1 MGKESAEMEKKLL
14 FLSPLE
20 AEMYE
25 RNTES
30 DDPDDVWS
38 GRDLLDYQEEIWK
51 AVQERNQWTGANLMD
66 YYSKNDS
73 VKEKVKS
80 LELTVTEHNGELKGC
95 AVATVSMGL
104 DSQELEKVKEY
115 LTGQYADGWGEGYEQ
130 TPILAGDIQ
139 MYVHFWNWKNF
150 QYKVLWETESPG
162 KAAKENQKSL
172 KMQIDL
178 KGPDGNIYAV
188 EGKAIRTLCEAGRGK
203 EVDEMDRRIRGSH
216 SYYRALDIINEYV
229 RIVPDYRKQLQLKSE
244 KKKADRER

>member
-1 MGKESAEMEKKLL
+1 MEKKLL

-115 LTGQYADGWGEGYEQ
+115 LTGQYADGWGEGFEQ

-150 QYKVLWETESPG
+150 QFEVLWG
-162 KAAKENQKSL
+162 AALLEQTAPEQSKGL
-172 KMQIDL
+172 RMRIDL

-188 EGKAIRTLCEAGRGK
+188 EGKAMQILRKAG
-203 EVDEMDRRIRGSH
+203 
-216 SYYRALDIINEYV
+216 
-229 RIVPDYRKQLQLKSE
+229 
-244 KKKADRER
+244 

>member
-1 MGKESAEMEKKLL
+1 MEKKLL

-80 LELTVTEHNGELKGC
+80 LELTVTEHNGEL
-95 AVATVSMGL
+95 
-104 DSQELEKVKEY
+104 
-115 LTGQYADGWGEGYEQ
+115 
-130 TPILAGDIQ
+130 
-139 MYVHFWNWKNF
+139 
-150 QYKVLWETESPG
+150 
-162 KAAKENQKSL
+162 
-172 KMQIDL
+172 
-178 KGPDGNIYAV
+178 
-188 EGKAIRTLCEAGRGK
+188 
-203 EVDEMDRRIRGSH
+203 
-216 SYYRALDIINEYV
+216 
-229 RIVPDYRKQLQLKSE
+229 
-244 KKKADRER
+244 